1 MKEWS
6 VQLSKQADIDLRKIY
21 EYIAFTLLE
30 PVTAGKLVQRIE
42 NRIFKLNTMPQSYA
56 VYPKEPWKSRGLR
69 RINEGKYA
77 IFFVPAEIDYTV
89 IVTRIMYGGRD
100 IENILEDTPQYN
112 S

>member
-1 MKEWS
+1 MIKWS

-42 NRIFKLNTMPQSYA
+42 NKISKLNTMPQSYA

-69 RINEGKYA
+69 RTNEGKYA
-77 IFFVPAEIDYTV
+77 IFFVPTEIDQTV

-100 IENILEDTPQYN
+100 IESILEDTP
-112 S
+112 